1 MLLIVAALAEEVS
14 GVLHAGRYDTVDAPG
29 DMVAYQ
35 RRDDRPTHGQQ
46 VMVVLS
52 GTGRKRASEA
62 ARWAISQHA
71 PDAVLSTGF
80 AGGTYPTLRP
90 GDLILARELYRLDGS
105 PFYWGQDQLG
115 DPILPDHALMAQARN
130 AVEMAGIDSR
140 LGSPISLP
148 VVAKT
153 AGMKVWIGERLGA
166 LGVDMESYSI
176 GEEADRA
183 QIPFAAVRSVVDSV
197 SVNLPDLVGQVDQQ
211 PTGGRLVPAMKYLLR
226 HPLGIGPLA
235 QLGRSAGTARNSLT
249 IFCSEFIA
257 EMDSDRESSPPGVA
271 A

>member
-1 MLLIVAALAEEVS
+1 MT
-14 GVLHAGRYDTVDAPG
+14 D
-29 DMVAYQ
+29 
-35 RRDDRPTHGQQ
+35 
-46 VMVVLS
+46 VLS
-52 GTGRKRASEA
+52 IA
-62 ARWAISQHA
+62 APTSCATTPKTPTRHDLVDDPKHA
-71 PDAVLSTGF
+71 ELLGQMRQLLLEQMRDTH
-80 AGGTYPTLRP
+80 PTLRA

-140 LGSPISLP
+140 LGSLISLP

-153 AGMKVWIGERLGA
+153 AGMKVWIGEKLGA

-211 PTGGRLVPAMKYLLR
+211 PIGGRLVPAMKYLLR
-226 HPLGIGPLA
+226 HPLGIGPLT

-257 EMDSDRESSPPGVA
+257 ELPGT
-271 A
+271 